1 MVARGFNVRRSGP
14 IPGGALKRKL
24 FEIYWLLPT
33 LVGVVGLVGVVMI
46 YAATDGVWRLGAF
59 QHLTRIAFGGL
70 VMVAVA
76 MIDIRI
82 WYRLA
87 YPIYAVGLLLLIG
100 VEFVG
105 VEVNGSTRWL
115 DLGITRLQPSELMKP
130 AIVLALA
137 RYYHDLPA
145 NKVSHILGLLGA
157 LILLAMPM
165 SLIFRQP
172 DLGTT
177 LLLAT
182 TGVAMIFLAGI
193 AWRIIGLA
201 GLFAAIAIPLFY
213 NFGLKPYQQERLRT
227 FWDPSYDPAG
237 ASYHIIQSKIALGS
251 GGVQGKGFRQGT
263 QRQGEYVPEN
273 TTDFIFTIIGEEFG
287 LVGGLMT
294 MGLYMAVIGVCIWL
308 SLKCKEMFSKFLI
321 LGLATTF
328 TLYIFINLGMVMGLV
343 PVSAH
348 LHRDVELPRSD

>member
-46 YAATDGVWRLGAF
+46 YAATDGVWRFGAF

-82 WYRLA
+82 WYR
-87 YPIYAVGLLLLIG
+87 
-100 VEFVG
+100 
-105 VEVNGSTRWL
+105 RWL

-177 LLLAT
+177 LL
-182 TGVAMIFLAGI
+182 
-193 AWRIIGLA
+193 II
-201 GLFAAIAIPLFY
+201 
-213 NFGLKPYQQERLRT
+213 
-227 FWDPSYDPAG
+227 
-237 ASYHIIQSKIALGS
+237 S
-251 GGVQGKGFRQGT
+251 G
-263 QRQGEYVPEN
+263 
-273 TTDFIFTIIGEEFG
+273 
-287 LVGGLMT
+287 
-294 MGLYMAVIGVCIWL
+294 
-308 SLKCKEMFSKFLI
+308 
-321 LGLATTF
+321 
-328 TLYIFINLGMVMGLV
+328 
-343 PVSAH
+343 
-348 LHRDVELPRSD
+348 